1 MDECHHIGAVSF
13 SAILKETNARYLLG
27 LTATPIR
34 RDGLHP
40 IIFMYCGA
48 IRHTAVRPKESPHN
62 LEVLTRSR
70 FTSGHLPSDARIQD
84 IFREIALDHDRT
96 VAIAEEAMKAFGQGR
111 KVLVLTERTDHL
123 DEIASVMNSLKLSPY
138 SPWTTIEKK
147 ACDADIRAE
156 CSSS

>member
-1 MDECHHIGAVSF
+1 
-13 SAILKETNARYLLG
+13 
-27 LTATPIR
+27 
-34 RDGLHP
+34 P

-48 IRHTAVRPKESPHN
+48 IRHTAARPKESLHN

-123 DEIASVMNSLKLSPY
+123 DDIASVMNTLKLSPFVLHSRLSKKKRTMLISGLNALPPD
-138 SPWTTIEKK
+138 SP
-147 ACDADIRAE
+147 R
-156 CSSS
+156 